1 MTTGRINQVAPMGLQ
16 PSLAPPPAV
25 RRRVLHRRG
34 RPSGRG
40 RLPEGA
46 PARLCPLSSDR
57 SVGASAPAG
66 IFVSAAA
73 PPLPPAPSPDRS
85 RTCGSRI
92 HRASRSSRPCGS
104 RSLPGVPF
112 SPSAASLYAS
122 SRRNPAGGRRS
133 PSPVRGR
140 TVRRFGPPVGPVA
153 GRRWGAGSARASVRV
168 GGRGSSW
175 VDAGDRARE
184 DCEECVPCA
193 DRPCGLS
200 DRLG

>member
-1 MTTGRINQVAPMGLQ
+1 MTTGRINQVAPMGLR

-92 HRASRSSRPCGS
+92 HRASRKSRPCGS

-112 SPSAASLYAS
+112 SLSAVSLYAS

-140 TVRRFGPPVGPVA
+140 TVRRVGPSGGPVA
-153 GRRWGAGSARASVRV
+153 GRRWGAGSVLRFRPRW
-168 GGRGSSW
+168 GRGSWW
-175 VDAGDRARE
+175 VRAGGRARE
-184 DCEECVPCA
+184 DCVPCA

-200 DRLG
+200 DRLE